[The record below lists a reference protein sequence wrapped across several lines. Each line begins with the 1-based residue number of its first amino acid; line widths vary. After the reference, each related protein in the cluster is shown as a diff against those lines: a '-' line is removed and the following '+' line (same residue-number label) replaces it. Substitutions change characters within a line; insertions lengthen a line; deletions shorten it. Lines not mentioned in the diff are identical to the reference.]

1 MFRIYEFLKGK
12 ICIPLFFMLISFSV
26 FLSISV
32 DAAAAGEKVPRL
44 SDDAYVTAKDWP
56 EAPEISAEAAVLI
69 EADSGTVLYA
79 KNADSKRYP
88 ASITKILT
96 ALITIEKCGLSDT
109 LVFEGEALDPLP
121 DGYVSIEPTEGEK
134 MSVED
139 CLNGLLL
146 KSANDAANALAVH
159 NSGTIAAF
167 AKLMNERA
175 AQAGAAHT
183 HFTNPSGLADENH
196 YTTPYD
202 MAMIMRACIQNEE
215 FLRIAG
221 STEYTIPATNKH
233 AARYMEMRHEML
245 KPGSEFYYPYC
256 KAGKTGFTSASGYTL
271 ITYAQ
276 KDGVNLIV
284 CVMQCE
290 KGEQYRSTRA
300 LFDYGFEN
308 FRVLTG
314 KEAEADSSRL
324 TTDSFALNQLQ
335 RDRNFK
341 LEKVD
346 SSSVILPEGMT
357 MTDLETVLEYLDPGE
372 EEDGCFAEAEY
383 QFEGMKLGTVRLRL
397 TGNEIQDD
405 SQVQNGSGETDSSDH
420 TASQTGVDYRRELQI
435 FCLCMAGI
443 ALVLAASLIL
453 AVVTLRRYRKEKKEL
468 QKAQE

>member
-1 MFRIYEFLKGK
+1 MFRIYKLLKGK
-12 ICIPLFFMLISFSV
+12 ISASLFLVMISFFV
-26 FLSISV
+26 FWGSSFDVL
-32 DAAAAGEKVPRL
+32 AEEETPRL
-44 SDDAYVTAKDWP
+44 SDEEYVTAEDWP
-56 EAPEISAEAAVLI
+56 EAPEISAGAAVLI

-79 KNADSKRYP
+79 ENADSKRYP

-96 ALITIEKCGLSDT
+96 ALITIENCELSDT

-121 DGYVSIEPTEGEK
+121 EGYVSIEPTKGEK

-167 AKLMNERA
+167 AEIMNERA
-175 AQAGAAHT
+175 VQAGALHT

-202 MAMIMRACIQNEE
+202 MAMIMRACIRHEE
-215 FLRIAG
+215 FLQIAG
-221 STEYTIPATNKH
+221 STEYTIPATNTH
-233 AARYMEMRHEML
+233 AARYLEMRHEML

-256 KAGKTGFTSASGYTL
+256 RAGKTGFTSASGYTL

-276 KDGVNLIV
+276 KDGVSLIA

-314 KEAEADSSRL
+314 KEAETDGSRL

-335 RDRNFK
+335 TGRRFV

-346 SSSVILPEGMT
+346 SSSVILPKGMT
-357 MTDLETVLEYLDPGE
+357 MSDLDTVVTYLDPE
-372 EEDGCFAEAEY
+372 KEEDGCFAEAVY
-383 QFEGMKLGTVRLRL
+383 QYEGMTLGHTGLRL
-397 TGNEIQDD
+397 TAQEMENDFAEAARRAA
-405 SQVQNGSGETDSSDH
+405 SDYL
-420 TASQTGVDYRRELQI
+420 QELQL
-435 FCLCMAGI
+435 FYLCAAGI
-443 ALVLAASLIL
+443 VLVLVISLVLAIAM
-453 AVVTLRRYRKEKKEL
+453 LRRYRKEKMED
-468 QKAQE
+468 EREN

>member
-1 MFRIYEFLKGK
+1 MFRMYEFLKGK
-12 ICIPLFFMLISFSV
+12 ICISLCFLLISLSFFPGSSV
-26 FLSISV
+26 R
-32 DAAAAGEKVPRL
+32 AAAEENPRL
-44 SDDAYVTAKDWP
+44 SDEEYVTAADWP
-56 EAPEISAEAAVLI
+56 EAPRISAGAAVLI
-69 EADSGTVLYA
+69 EAGSGTVLYA

-96 ALITIEKCGLSDT
+96 ALITIENCALSDT

-121 DGYVSIEPTEGEK
+121 DGYVSIDPSEGEK

-159 NSGTIAAF
+159 KSGTIADF
-167 AKLMNERA
+167 AKIMNRRA
-175 AQAGAAHT
+175 EQAGATHT

-202 MAMIMRACIQNEE
+202 MAMIMRACIQHEE
-215 FLRIAG
+215 FLQIAG
-221 STEYTIPATNKH
+221 STSYTIPATNTH
-233 AARYMEMRHEML
+233 GARYVEMRHEML
-245 KPGSEFYYPYC
+245 KQGSEFYYPYC

-276 KDGVNLIV
+276 KDGVNLIA

-308 FRVLTG
+308 FRVLTEN
-314 KEAEADSSRL
+314 EAEKDNSRL
-324 TTDSFALNQLQ
+324 TTGSFALNQIQ
-335 RDRNFK
+335 VSRNFT

-346 SSSVILPEGMT
+346 SSSVILPKGMT
-357 MTDLETVLEYLDPGE
+357 MSDLETVLRYLDPKE
-372 EEDGCFAEAEY
+372 EEDGCFAEAVY
-383 QFEGMKLGTVRLRL
+383 QFEGMKLGTARLRL
-397 TGNEIQDD
+397 TENRMQAGSRLQDN
-405 SQVQNGSGETDSSDH
+405 SVEQENSSEKEKPAD
-420 TASQTGVDYRRELQI
+420 ADYRQELQI

-443 ALVLAASLIL
+443 VLVLITGLIL
-453 AVVTLRRYRKEKKEL
+453 TAATLRRYRKEKMENE
-468 QKAQE
+468 Q